1 MGRWEPSEE
10 NNRQTPVK
18 IIPSC
23 TFVCELST
31 DDMIWHL
38 VFVLQ
43 QVPRVKESC
52 SRKAQ
57 LTYDSNEII
66 SSFPWKYFCH
76 YNFCKMMLVLQ
87 TSPAQRTT
95 NAPCFKLK
103 LVTTFLSSSTIAGR
117 LPPGCKTCPFKVN
130 WPNSIS
136 SLMMLNCFAACDKKN
151 FRLIGVRAGV
161 RTHAGT

>member
-1 MGRWEPSEE
+1 MGTWEPSEE
-10 NNRQTPVK
+10 NNRKTNVK

-23 TFVCELST
+23 TFVCKLST
-31 DDMIWHL
+31 DDMIWPL

-57 LTYDSNEII
+57 FTYDCKEII
-66 SSFPWKYFCH
+66 SSFTSFPWKYFWH

-117 LPPGCKTCPFKVN
+117 LPTGCKTCPFEVT

-136 SLMMLNCFAACDKKN
+136 SPMMLNCFATCDKKKY
-151 FRLIGVRAGV
+151 
-161 RTHAGT
+161 